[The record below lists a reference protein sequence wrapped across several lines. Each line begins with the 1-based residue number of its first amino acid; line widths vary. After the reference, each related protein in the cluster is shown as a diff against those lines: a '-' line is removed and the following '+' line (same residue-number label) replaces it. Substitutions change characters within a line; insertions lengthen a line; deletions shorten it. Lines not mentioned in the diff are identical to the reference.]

1 MANDAVIRYKPLG
14 WSVWV
19 YGPIFALMGAFLL
32 YQWQAE
38 IFHTVASSGIVVRST
53 SDWFSAVI
61 CPGSRCD
68 TLEYAL
74 SAVMWVLFFCS
85 GLVFLF
91 LGMLMMN
98 IDRSTIVENRTL
110 LTWRGN
116 FVRWQKQSL
125 TSADIEK
132 IDVAM
137 VPVFGLIGKRAYKI
151 GDKWRV
157 TAILK
162 AKGMMGKPKKR
173 ILAIEWKEA
182 DARAIAARCMV

>member
-14 WSVWV
+14 WAVWV

-32 YQWQAE
+32 YLWQAE
-38 IFHTVASSGIVVRST
+38 IFHTVANSGMAVHSI

-68 TLEYAL
+68 TVEFVF
-74 SAVMWVLFFCS
+74 SAVMWVLFLCT

-91 LGMLMMN
+91 LGTLMMN
-98 IDRSTIVENRTL
+98 IDRSTIIENRTL
-110 LTWRGN
+110 VTWRGN
-116 FVRWQKQSL
+116 FLKWQKQSL
-125 TSADIEK
+125 TRADIVK
-132 IDVAM
+132 IDVVM

-157 TAILK
+157 IAILNI
-162 AKGMMGKPKKR
+162 KGIMGKPKQR

-182 DARAIAARCMV
+182 DARAIAARCAV